1 MQRTSSV
8 SRILPAAMLFAFAC
22 SNTTNS
28 SGPQGGSSSG
38 GATTLGGTPSSGGKP
53 VGTGGSGSGGSTV
66 NATGGASGGAQSSGG
81 KLVGTGGSASGGL
94 TGTATGGALGGSGG
108 VGAGGSAA
116 GGSSAG
122 LTLGQACT
130 AMCASQAQMT
140 NACPVADCQNACVK
154 AADATVSAITKC
166 NVQYTAMAQCEAALG
181 SDKWTCSSDENV
193 PIPVDGQCTTTV
205 CTWACCATDLIVPTD
220 IWARCMDTCNQSGTG
235 GASGTGGTSAAGGN
249 TGTGGKG
256 GSGGTTARTGGT
268 TGGGGTTN
276 TGGTAIGGAGGAP
289 PASTGVPAG
298 YPAPTAD
305 NAAKCTTVAMSGG
318 FCPGGGSGPTCL
330 QCLFGS
336 TTYNTSET
344 PPAPADATSLAGDYV
359 VTAQLG
365 SVGPVFVSA
374 ESSRGLLSQGAA
386 SQTYAFVVDVRP
398 MEGQPNHAGGPVGY
412 AGLDMFFSGP
422 AGLKVTGIG
431 YALAGASTKPVM
443 VYIAGDSTVCDQTGN
458 AFGGWGQM
466 IPQYFGPPVGFA
478 NYANSGAASG
488 SFGSYWSM
496 IKAKWTAG
504 DWVMIQFGH
513 NDKTDTDAT
522 VQANLEKMV
531 SDAQAANVNPILVSP
546 PARLSSIPVGD
557 QSSLHAAAAKAA
569 ATAKNC
575 PYIDLTALSSAWYNS
590 LTISASAA
598 QTMYHQGGAT
608 HTNLLGADKLAG
620 LLAKAIKDQNIG
632 LAKYLR

>member
-1 MQRTSSV
+1 
-8 SRILPAAMLFAFAC
+8 
-22 SNTTNS
+22 
-28 SGPQGGSSSG
+28 
-38 GATTLGGTPSSGGKP
+38 
-53 VGTGGSGSGGSTV
+53 
-66 NATGGASGGAQSSGG
+66 
-81 KLVGTGGSASGGL
+81 
-94 TGTATGGALGGSGG
+94 
-108 VGAGGSAA
+108 
-116 GGSSAG
+116 
-122 LTLGQACT
+122 
-130 AMCASQAQMT
+130 
-140 NACPVADCQNACVK
+140 
-154 AADATVSAITKC
+154 
-166 NVQYTAMAQCEAALG
+166 
-181 SDKWTCSSDENV
+181 
-193 PIPVDGQCTTTV
+193 
-205 CTWACCATDLIVPTD
+205 
-220 IWARCMDTCNQSGTG
+220 
-235 GASGTGGTSAAGGN
+235 
-249 TGTGGKG
+249 
-256 GSGGTTARTGGT
+256 
-268 TGGGGTTN
+268 
-276 TGGTAIGGAGGAP
+276 
-289 PASTGVPAG
+289 
-298 YPAPTAD
+298 
-305 NAAKCTTVAMSGG
+305 MSGG
-318 FCPGGGSGPTCL
+318 FCPGGGKGPTCL

-336 TTYNTSET
+336 TTYNTSES

-386 SQTYAFVVDVRP
+386 SQEYAFVVDVRP

-412 AGLDMFFSGP
+412 PGLDLFFSGP

-431 YALAGASTKPVM
+431 YALASASTKPVM

-496 IKAKWTAG
+496 IKAKWSAG

-513 NDKTDTDAT
+513 NDKPPITDAT
-522 VQANLEKMV
+522 VLANLEKMAA
-531 SDAQAANVNPILVSP
+531 DAQGAGVNPIIVSP

-557 QSSLHAAAAKAA
+557 QSGLHAAAAKAA
-569 ATAKNC
+569 AAAKNC

-620 LLAKAIKDQNIG
+620 LVAKAVKDQNIG